1 MASDKRNR
9 KLLREIE
16 KIERFERSNLRM
28 IETIRHRFR
37 SRLKKYEVPQFSS
50 GSDLWL
56 LALIPISALSL
67 QANDVRMYDTH
78 NPGFCYH
85 CTGAIRAG
93 DKRPR
98 RISSDVYDAVYSM
111 LFTDGEVDPDK
122 VLCLH
127 VLTAHCADSGS
138 GELMNVRRAASFTDE
153 GKQQSFGGAWNN
165 ILPCYVVELERNV
178 DDVTDFSDEVK
189 RHKDPVLLDAENEI
203 VKEFQGKYEKY
214 LTENPEVGL
223 ALSTNRKLTT
233 MLPNDIGKLTIIPPH
248 VYSLLGAAQE
258 LKIKQA
264 IAEESRRKRFR
275 RDSSNVVKNV
285 DDQSISFRLDDDED
299 EIPRRVMTATSIRG
313 WTTQRF
319 AGTSRISAFQS
330 LSRKSATS
338 SRRTDPSI
346 TTLKR
351 ASPHSSGV
359 PLLSTNLQETGPQ
372 IVTIKPSTHALST
385 RVSKTSST
393 KSPFQNFPS
402 TLGPLSPCSNSIF
415 SGVSG
420 PLEQPRKIR
429 RPIFIN
435 YPTTSIE
442 LRNKEYETVP
452 ILVNNQMQ
460 ALVHS
465 VMDVLERVNP
475 AKMRKIV
482 ATASS
487 RLEIRKMLI
496 RPDIQAFIE
505 SLAGQPLVSSPSS
518 FVTSMASSLYE
529 IDPRIESS
537 IEKELVAKT
546 LPVPAA
552 PALHRLVKEIRNNLF
567 VDPNAASGK
576 GPKVKVESFGSQRQ
590 KLLESRPCKGSCEEK
605 DVFDVDNSCP
615 HSE

>member
-1 MASDKRNR
+1 M
-9 KLLREIE
+9 
-16 KIERFERSNLRM
+16 
-28 IETIRHRFR
+28 
-37 SRLKKYEVPQFSS
+37 LK
-50 GSDLWL
+50 
-56 LALIPISALSL
+56 
-67 QANDVRMYDTH
+67 
-78 NPGFCYH
+78 
-85 CTGAIRAG
+85 
-93 DKRPR
+93 
-98 RISSDVYDAVYSM
+98 
-111 LFTDGEVDPDK
+111 
-122 VLCLH
+122 
-127 VLTAHCADSGS
+127 
-138 GELMNVRRAASFTDE
+138 
-153 GKQQSFGGAWNN
+153 
-165 ILPCYVVELERNV
+165 
-178 DDVTDFSDEVK
+178 
-189 RHKDPVLLDAENEI
+189 DAENEL
-203 VKEFQGKYEKY
+203 VEDFQEKYEKY
-214 LTENPEVGL
+214 LAENPDVGMAL
-223 ALSTNRKLTT
+223 AANQKLTT
-233 MLPNDIGKLTIIPPH
+233 MVPNDIGKLTIIPPH

-275 RDSSNVVKNV
+275 RGSSSVVKNV

-299 EIPRRVMTATSIRG
+299 EISRRVMTATSIRG

-351 ASPHSSGV
+351 ASPDSSGM
-359 PLLSTNLQETGPQ
+359 PLLSMDLPEAAPQ
-372 IVTIKPSTHALST
+372 IVTIKPSNQALSS

-402 TLGPLSPCSNSIF
+402 TLGPLSPCSNSIL

-420 PLEQPRKIR
+420 PLGQPRKIR
-429 RPIFIN
+429 RPIFVN

-442 LRNKEYETVP
+442 LRNKEYEAVP

-460 ALVHS
+460 ALVHT

-487 RLEIRKMLI
+487 LLAIRKMLI
-496 RPDIQAFIE
+496 RPDIQAFVE

-518 FVTSMASSLYE
+518 FVTSMASTLYE

-546 LPVPAA
+546 LPVPPA
-552 PALHRLVKEIRNNLF
+552 PAWHRLVEEIRNNLF
-567 VDPNAASGK
+567 VDPNAVIGK
-576 GPKVKVESFGSQRQ
+576 GARVKVESFQSQRQ